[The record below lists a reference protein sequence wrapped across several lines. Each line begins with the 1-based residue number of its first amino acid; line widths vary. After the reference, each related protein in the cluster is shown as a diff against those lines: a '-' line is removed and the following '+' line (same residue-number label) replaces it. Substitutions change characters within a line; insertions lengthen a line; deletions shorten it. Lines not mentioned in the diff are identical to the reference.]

1 MDEKNMKLDTDR
13 LENLREAV
21 KNQAEKDTQLL
32 PHDALKKVSGGQII
46 STYTTSERC
55 PECGDILTYVKSY
68 DEESRNPEPR
78 IDEEYVCLNCGF
90 FCSPNCL

>member
-1 MDEKNMKLDTDR
+1 MDEKIRKLDTGR
-13 LENLREAV
+13 LEKLRNAV
-21 KNQAEKDTQLL
+21 KDQVENDKQVL
-32 PHDALKKVSGGQII
+32 PHDALKQVSGGKIL

-68 DEESRNPEPR
+68 DDESRNPEPR

-90 FCSPNCL
+90 FCSPGCL